1 MHKSTSQV
9 SFDACWYNKH
19 RYHVIQTAVKEQVIE
34 LYCTRFLVFVI
45 LTTFYFYVAQ
55 LTIHGEVL

>member
-19 RYHVIQTAVKEQVIE
+19 KYEVTQTAVKKTLLDRI
-34 LYCTRFLVFVI
+34 LLVFVI